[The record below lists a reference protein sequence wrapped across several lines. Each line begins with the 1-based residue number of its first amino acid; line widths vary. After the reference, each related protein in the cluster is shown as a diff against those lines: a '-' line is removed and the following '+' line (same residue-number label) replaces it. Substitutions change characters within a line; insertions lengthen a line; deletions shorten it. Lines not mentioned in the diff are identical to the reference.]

1 MDQNFIALLKEFVA
15 FKSISTNPAF
25 SPEITKTVEWLRN
38 IFSEHNFEVE
48 LLQGPTCNPI
58 VFAKLQIDTTLP
70 TCLIYGHYDVQ
81 PSDQFELQERDGRL
95 FGRGVV
101 DNKGQNLIHIYS
113 VCKLIKENK
122 LKYNVKFLIEGNE
135 ETANNDLHDLLILH
149 KDKLK
154 SDIVLVSD
162 GEMINERPT
171 VDASLRG
178 GFNVRLIYRTA
189 LNNVHSGIYGGAIP
203 NAAYEMGNFI
213 SNLSPFTDGV
223 DKISEQEI
231 ANNKSV
237 TTDLDTIGVKKQI
250 GEYDFYTQTGLT
262 PTIQVT
268 GFKSG
273 YIDSGFANIVPA
285 SAEVRLNFR
294 IVSSQKPQEILSLFE
309 KYVSKKTPKYIE
321 YELSAHGLHNPVK
334 LNTISKLFVSTANIL
349 EEIYTKPVF
358 YQNCGGAIPFISDVK
373 EVFGVDT
380 LSVALA
386 NSDCNMHGANENF
399 RIDLIEKGLRFSQL
413 FFSGH

>member
-1 MDQNFIALLKEFVA
+1 MEEFIKILTHYVSL
-15 FKSISTNPAF
+15 KSISTDPQYNG
-25 SPEITKTVEWLRN
+25 EILKTADWIKSYLESFGFGVEF
-38 IFSEHNFEVE
+38 I
-48 LLQGPTCNPI
+48 QGPTCNPI
-58 VFAKLQIDTTLP
+58 VFGKITVNPEFKTVLV
-70 TCLIYGHYDVQ
+70 YGHYDVQ
-81 PSDQFELQERDGRL
+81 PSDQFDLQEKDGRL
-95 FGRGVV
+95 IGRGVV

-135 ETANNDLHDLLILH
+135 ETANDDLHDLLILH

-237 TTDLDTIGVKKQI
+237 TTDLDTIGVKKQMRKH
-250 GEYDFYTQTGLT
+250 Q
-262 PTIQVT
+262 
-268 GFKSG
+268 
-273 YIDSGFANIVPA
+273 NI
-285 SAEVRLNFR
+285 
-294 IVSSQKPQEILSLFE
+294 
-309 KYVSKKTPKYIE
+309 
-321 YELSAHGLHNPVK
+321 
-334 LNTISKLFVSTANIL
+334 
-349 EEIYTKPVF
+349 
-358 YQNCGGAIPFISDVK
+358 
-373 EVFGVDT
+373 
-380 LSVALA
+380 
-386 NSDCNMHGANENF
+386 
-399 RIDLIEKGLRFSQL
+399 
-413 FFSGH
+413 

>member
-1 MDQNFIALLKEFVA
+1 M
-15 FKSISTNPAF
+15 
-25 SPEITKTVEWLRN
+25 
-38 IFSEHNFEVE
+38 
-48 LLQGPTCNPI
+48 
-58 VFAKLQIDTTLP
+58 
-70 TCLIYGHYDVQ
+70 
-81 PSDQFELQERDGRL
+81 
-95 FGRGVV
+95 
-101 DNKGQNLIHIYS
+101 
-113 VCKLIKENK
+113 
-122 LKYNVKFLIEGNE
+122 KFLIEGNE
-135 ETANNDLHDLLILH
+135 ETANDDLHDLLILH

-309 KYVSKKTPKYIE
+309 KYVSEKTPKYIK